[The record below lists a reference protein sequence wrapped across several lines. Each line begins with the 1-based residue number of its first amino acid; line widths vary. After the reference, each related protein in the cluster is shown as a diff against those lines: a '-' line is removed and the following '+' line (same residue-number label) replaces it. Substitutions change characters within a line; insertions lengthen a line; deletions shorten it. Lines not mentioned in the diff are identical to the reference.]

1 MKALRIIGYI
11 VGTLFLALAVLIG
24 VATYLDY
31 VDPPKPG
38 QLSQTMSAGGKTV
51 HFVPKG
57 AVSYTASNEGDTI
70 LLNGKPLD
78 LSGGDVFTVEI
89 AADGTPTLRPGKP

>member
-38 QLSQTMSAGGKTV
+38 QLSQTMIVGGKTV
-51 HFVPKG
+51 HFVSTGP
-57 AVSYTASNEGDTI
+57 VSYKTSNEGDTI
-70 LLNGKPLD
+70 LFNGQALELPE
-78 LSGGDVFTVEI
+78 GDEFTLTI
-89 AADGTPTLRPGKP
+89 SPDGSKTLRPGKP